1 MTLLH
6 EKNNNSNFDVV
17 IFMTPEA
24 PKNDSGGRKIILTDM
39 LILISIMGKENIY
52 YIGPEKPSDIEGL
65 CLEQDHRV
73 VTNIKKMLR
82 LRTTAFASEY
92 KKICF
97 FLSCIAEEMKDKRI
111 LFFIEHTRLGFLAP
125 MIKRIFP
132 DRSIIIFN
140 AHNVEFD
147 YMRQDSQHPLKWVS
161 AYHAEKLAH
170 HFADVIYVPS
180 LQDLRRHKLL
190 YKNGKANVKLLTFAL
205 PRYSGVKNELFL
217 KNKKEL
223 TAIFPGQLS
232 IKHNAEAAIMIL
244 DIIAPR
250 IQQIGRN
257 IKFILIGGSPHSKIL
272 KHAHCDNTII
282 VSNPN
287 DNIIDSSF
295 LESDI
300 LIAPIRRG
308 SGVNIKIMDAMCY
321 GLAVIGTK
329 IALRG
334 FEPYDS
340 FALIAEDFSKFV
352 EMLIYLDDNREILY
366 RYRTASIQEFQK
378 RYTLIHRLRK
388 MLIDL
393 SEL

>member
-1 MTLLH
+1 MTLSQGQ
-6 EKNNNSNFDVV
+6 NSNLNFDAV

-39 LILISIMGKENIY
+39 LILISIIGKENIC

-65 CLEQDHRV
+65 CLAQNYSLA
-73 VTNIKKMLR
+73 TNIKKTLK
-82 LRTTAFASEY
+82 LRTTGFGSEY

-97 FLSCIAEEMKDKRI
+97 FLSRIAQKMRNKRI

-132 DRSIIIFN
+132 DRSIVIFN

-147 YMRQDSQHPLKWVS
+147 YMRQDSQHPIKWAS

-170 HFADVIYVPS
+170 HFADLIYAPS
-180 LQDLRRHKLL
+180 LQDLKRHKLL
-190 YKNGKANVKLLTFAL
+190 YKNGKAKVKLLTFAL
-205 PRYSGVKNELFL
+205 PRYSAIKNESFQ

-223 TAIFPGQLS
+223 IAIFPGQLN
-232 IKHNAEAAIMIL
+232 IKHNIEAAIMIL

-257 IKFILIGGSPHSKIL
+257 IKFILIGGSPHSKIF
-272 KHAHCDNTII
+272 KHVHSPNTII
-282 VSNPN
+282 IANPK
-287 DNIIDSSF
+287 DNIIENAF
-295 LESDI
+295 LESDV

-340 FALIAEDFSKFV
+340 FALIAEDASKFI
-352 EMLIYLDDNREILY
+352 EMLIHLDNNRDTLL
-366 RYRTASIQEFQK
+366 RYRTASYQEFQN
-378 RYTLIHRLRK
+378 RYTLVHRKRK